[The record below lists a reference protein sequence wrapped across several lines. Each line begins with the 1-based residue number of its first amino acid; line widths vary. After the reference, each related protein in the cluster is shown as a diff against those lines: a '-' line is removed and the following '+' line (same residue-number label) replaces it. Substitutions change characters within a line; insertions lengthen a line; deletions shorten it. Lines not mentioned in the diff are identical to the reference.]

1 MLGRILGRSAGPA
14 AHPHEAVQCSRD
26 NRGHHADGL
35 RRCAGESADADCRSH
50 ACDCCG
56 GSRSLTSVARELAT
70 LYDTVGSRP
79 LWVDEAGH
87 PTADAHEPLGLLSGA
102 ATEALD
108 PADYDAPALEGE
120 AGALENALS
129 PTASSIAGF
138 DIRLS
143 EAPFDI

>member
-1 MLGRILGRSAGPA
+1 MKQFNVHATIVVIMLTAFADVPVKVQTPTADLTRAIVAAVQGRS
-14 AHPHEAVQCSRD
+14 
-26 NRGHHADGL
+26 
-35 RRCAGESADADCRSH
+35 
-50 ACDCCG
+50 
-56 GSRSLTSVARELAT
+56 TSVARELAT